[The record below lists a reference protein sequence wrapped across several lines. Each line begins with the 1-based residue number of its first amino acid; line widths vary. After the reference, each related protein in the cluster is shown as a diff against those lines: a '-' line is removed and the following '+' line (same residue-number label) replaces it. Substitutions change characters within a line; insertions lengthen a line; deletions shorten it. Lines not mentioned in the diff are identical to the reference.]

1 MQQLLK
7 IWWSDEIEFVAF
19 DEDYSF
25 PCSMKTTE
33 RWDDHTEVTYE
44 VKAEFKKNNRSRR
57 LNLTYKRENQTDPN
71 VTRQPRGA
79 VRYGTSTITWNSGH
93 AAGTA
98 QWSDDEKNAVWNGE
112 AEVSV
117 LGGREIDI
125 SDRARRSVLVA
136 PRPQQTE
143 FRNALLHL
151 DKQCALTG
159 ETCPEAL
166 QAAHLIPVSGHGQEQ
181 IENGILLRADLHSL
195 LDAGL
200 ICFEVSDNRATVKCC
215 SGNSLERYAK
225 CLDGKPLPKDVF
237 QRVRTALEARA
248 KLPGGRGRTSN

>member
-98 QWSDDEKNAVWNGE
+98 QWSDDEKTQSGMERPRFPCWAGE
-112 AEVSV
+112 K
-117 LGGREIDI
+117 LI
-125 SDRARRSVLVA
+125 S
-136 PRPQQTE
+136 P
-143 FRNALLHL
+143 
-151 DKQCALTG
+151 
-159 ETCPEAL
+159 
-166 QAAHLIPVSGHGQEQ
+166 
-181 IENGILLRADLHSL
+181 IEPGDQSSLPHDL
-195 LDAGL
+195 
-200 ICFEVSDNRATVKCC
+200 N
-215 SGNSLERYAK
+215 
-225 CLDGKPLPKDVF
+225 
-237 QRVRTALEARA
+237 
-248 KLPGGRGRTSN
+248 KLSFGMHYCT